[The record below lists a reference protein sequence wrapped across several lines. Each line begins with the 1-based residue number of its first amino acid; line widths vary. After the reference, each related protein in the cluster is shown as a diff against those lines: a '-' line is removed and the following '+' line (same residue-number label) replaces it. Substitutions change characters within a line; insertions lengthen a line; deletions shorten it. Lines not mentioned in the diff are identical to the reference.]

1 MKEKIER
8 FSKGDFEY
16 ELPFLCLSEEE
27 IRITVEAGSSY
38 EGSFTISNN
47 MERSTEGQIYSSNRL
62 MEIEEPSFQGVLSTV
77 VFRFHAAYLKPGE
90 VIQGEISVVS
100 DCGESL
106 LPFYVTVE
114 AAHVTTTLG
123 KIKDLFQFTNTAR
136 MDWSEAKKVFRME
149 EFERIFLSNEERYRF
164 IYRNLIKS
172 ISTSQALE
180 EFLIAIHKKAMIHL
194 QIDKTQ
200 VEYNIKDENIS
211 DKLLLTKDHWG
222 YAEIRVSTEAPF
234 ILLEQKFVWAD
245 RFIGNTHQIS
255 YTIDLKNLRPGINY
269 GQIMIKTAYQ
279 TLTLEVICRYHK
291 EPSPLLQH
299 RLAQK
304 LELGLMDNYISFR
317 LNKINQETYS
327 LEAEE
332 LLKEL
337 PDRKDSHLKE
347 LVKIHLALAEG
358 KQKIVE
364 DELERFKKEEVLLQR
379 GPVVEYCAY
388 LYLRALYNKGEV
400 IREAAVIIRNYYEK
414 GNEDWRLLWFL
425 LNIDTAYLGNQSKKL
440 SDIKEQFEAGCH
452 SPILYYEAVCAY
464 NQEPV
469 LLREL
474 NDFEIQVL
482 NFGIKNWI
490 LSKELAQH
498 YTYLAGRRKTYH
510 PVIYQ
515 GLIKLYDEYGDTE
528 TLSAICS
535 LLIKGMKKAEKYF
548 EWYRLGVEAQLRI
561 TELYE
566 YYMYSISYSVQEPL
580 SSPVLLYFIYNSSL
594 SDKKKAFLY
603 ANIIRNKEKHEPI
616 YRSYQKRMEIFAVKM
631 LEAHLISSDLAVLYR
646 EFITKAT
653 LGAELLKHLP
663 YVLYRYELS
672 CDNPSMVSVRVV
684 HKELGSEELQ
694 PLSSGKAQIDLFTSN
709 AEIFLVDGFGNY
721 YVESVDYSITP
732 YLNPE
737 DYEKYCLGYTN
748 HPMLLLHLFD
758 RFQNHRILNE
768 SAIALRK
775 QVLQIE
781 ELKKE
786 YVTDCYQTL
795 IEYYY
800 ENYNDEFLE
809 YYIEQIDLHSVK
821 PTERARYI
829 EYMVIR
835 KLYDQALMALK
846 TFGFEGVTVNRL
858 VKMCSGWMAT
868 PEAEKKVELMVELCY
883 YVFSH
888 GKYDESI
895 LRYLIRYF
903 EGATREMYKLWK
915 AAKSFELATHRLE
928 ERLLIHMLFAQ
939 SYIEDSCEVFTNYY
953 KDVTNH
959 QLVKAFLSYE
969 AYNYLVHEHVIH
981 ADLFSIMRRELNYE
995 ENDIC
1000 LLAWLKYNAH
1010 NKMLSESDLS
1020 FTELQIARMVNKDI
1034 LLPFFSEYRNRVELP
1049 DKLYDKCYITYIT
1062 DPHSQVYIHYRVMKQ
1077 QDTDFITERLTNV
1090 FMGIHVKEFVLFYH
1104 ETVQYYITEDY
1115 AEEEAVTESF
1125 VVQYDCETPE
1135 EEDTRYG
1142 QINLMLMAME
1152 VKDEDTLLG
1161 IMENYIEKEYLADN
1175 CFRQIN

>member
-16 ELPFLCLSEEE
+16 ELPFLSLSEEE
-27 IRITVEAGSSY
+27 LRITVEAGSIY

-47 MERSTEGQIYSSNRL
+47 MERSMEGRIYSSNRL
-62 MEIEEPSFQGVLSTV
+62 MEIETPSFQGVLSTV
-77 VFRFHAAYLKPGE
+77 NFHFHASYLKPGE

-100 DCGESL
+100 DCGERL

-114 AAHVTTTLG
+114 AAYVTTSLG

-136 MDWSEAKKVFRME
+136 MDWSEAKKIFRME

-172 ISTSQALE
+172 ITTSQALE

-194 QIDKTQ
+194 QIDKTL
-200 VEYNIKDENIS
+200 VEYNVKEESIS
-211 DKLLLTKDHWG
+211 DKLVLTKDHWG
-222 YAEIRVSTEAPF
+222 YAEIRVSTDAPF

-245 RFIGNTHQIS
+245 RFIGNTHQVS
-255 YTIDLKNLRPGINY
+255 YAIDPKNLRPGNNY

-279 TLTLEVICRYHK
+279 TLVLEVICRYHK
-291 EPSPLLQH
+291 EQSPLSQH

-304 LELGLMDNYISFR
+304 LELGLMDNYLSFR
-317 LNKINQETYS
+317 LNKINLETYS

-337 PDRKDSHLKE
+337 PDRKDSKLKE
-347 LVKIHLALAEG
+347 LVQIHLALAEG
-358 KQKIVE
+358 KLNIVK
-364 DELERFKKEEVLLQR
+364 DELERFKKEEAILQR

-388 LYLRALYNKGEV
+388 LYLKALYEKEEA
-400 IREAAVIIRNYYEK
+400 IRESADIIRNYYEK
-414 GNEDWRLLWFL
+414 GNEDWRILWFL
-425 LNIDTAYLGNQSKKL
+425 LNIDNSYLGNQSKKL
-440 SDIKEQFEAGCH
+440 SDIREQFEAGCR

-515 GLIKLYDEYGDTE
+515 SLVKLYDEYRDTE

-535 LLIKGMKKAEKYF
+535 LLIKGLKRAEKYF
-548 EWYRLGVEAQLRI
+548 EWYRLGVELQLRI

-580 SSPVLLYFIYNSSL
+580 STPVLLYFIYNSNL
-594 SDKKKAFLY
+594 SEKKKAFLY
-603 ANIIRNKEKHEPI
+603 ANIIRNKEKNEPI

-631 LEAHLISSDLAVLYR
+631 LETHQISRDLAILYR
-646 EFITKAT
+646 EFISKTT
-653 LGAELLKHLP
+653 LGAELSRHMP
-663 YVLYRYELS
+663 YVLYRHELS
-672 CDNPSMVSVRVV
+672 CSNTNMVSVKVI
-684 HKELGSEELQ
+684 HKEFGYEEQQ
-694 PLSSGKAQIDLFTSN
+694 PLILGKAQIDIFTSN
-709 AEIFLVDGFGNY
+709 AEIFFVDSFGNY
-721 YVESVDYSITP
+721 YVESVDYNITS

-737 DYEKYCLGYTN
+737 EYEKYCLDYTN

-758 RFQNHRILNE
+758 RYQNHRILNE
-768 SAIALRK
+768 DAITLRK

-800 ENYNDEFLE
+800 ENYNDELLE
-809 YYIEQIDLHSVK
+809 YYLEQIDIHSVK
-821 PTERARYI
+821 PVERARYI

-835 KLYDQALMALK
+835 KLYDQALTALG
-846 TFGFEGVTVNRL
+846 TFGFEGITVNRL
-858 VKMCSGWMAT
+858 VKMCSGWMVT
-868 PEAEKKVELMVELCY
+868 PESEKRVELMVELCY

-888 GKYDESI
+888 GKYDEAI
-895 LRYLIRYF
+895 LRYLLRYY

-915 AAKSFELATHRLE
+915 AAKSFELETHNLE
-928 ERLLIHMLFAQ
+928 DRLLTHMLFTQ
-939 SYIEDSCEVFTNYY
+939 SYIEDSSEIFINYY
-953 KDVTNH
+953 KEVTNH
-959 QLVKAFLSYE
+959 RLVKAFLSYY

-981 ADLFSIMRRELNYE
+981 SDLFPIMKRELNYE

-1010 NKMLSESDLS
+1010 NKKLTESELS
-1020 FTELQIARMVNKDI
+1020 FAELQIAQMVKKDI
-1034 LLPFFSEYRNRVELP
+1034 LLPFFTEYRSRVELP
-1049 DKLYDKCYITYIT
+1049 ERLLDKCYITYIT
-1062 DPHSQVYIHYRVMKQ
+1062 DPCSQVYIHYRLMRQ
-1077 QDTDFITERLTNV
+1077 EEAEFFTERMTNV

-1104 ETVQYYITEDY
+1104 ETLQYYITEGC
-1115 AEEEAVTESF
+1115 AEDAITESF
-1125 VVQYDCETPE
+1125 AAQYDCEASE
-1135 EEDTRYG
+1135 EEETKHG

-1152 VKDEDTLLG
+1152 VKDDDTLLG
-1161 IMENYIEKEYLADN
+1161 IMENYIEREYLTEN
-1175 CFRQIN
+1175 CFRPIE